1 MKLIGLAVA
10 TLAAVAVA
18 DKATFDANKAA
29 ERLAILAQK
38 EKAWAVKEA
47 QRLAKDEENMEARS
61 NKDDAKA
68 NSWSQKEAVREAKDL
83 ANQSVRDE
91 KDAAKANSWA
101 IKEDIR
107 EMKDVANAIIQER
120 KDAAKA
126 NSWEIRQVIRD
137 RKDAAKAVVDFN
149 RDSAKAAVAAV
160 RAAFWEVRAD
170 QKVNFNVRVAGLRS
184 EDMYCHNTDDVSST
198 WMAGDNG
205 IAIDGFVS
213 DNVHQGMV
221 AIGRST
227 AQSGNWFISLVGG
240 FGDKQVYAAEGE
252 GSMTSKRSPYG
263 KYDDIFWNIMSTDT
277 LAPSND
283 VMNVQVAHAGRSAGS
298 ELTWMLCTD
307 RMDDSNPCATEP
319 CMNAG
324 TCSVSEGNA
333 MCDCM
338 TEPVEFEG
346 PTCETCTCA
355 NSGERDSC
363 SAFLFLA
370 PGHVGGCD
378 ELEHCDAT
386 DPCIKFASKCDAV
399 QANCGSGV
407 IQAVVP
413 CVLLSAIGKTC
424 VA

>member
-1 MKLIGLAVA
+1 MKFVGLAVA

-18 DKATFDANKAA
+18 DKAAFNANKAA

-47 QRLAKDEENMEARS
+47 QRLAKDEENVAARE
-61 NKDDAKA
+61 NKDQAKA
-68 NSWSQKEAVREAKDL
+68 NSWAQKEAVREAKDA

-91 KDAAKANSWA
+91 KDTAKANSWA
-101 IKEDIR
+101 IKENIR
-107 EMKDVANAIIQER
+107 DMKDVANAIIQER

-137 RKDAAKAVVDFN
+137 RKDAAKALVDFN
-149 RDSAKAAVAAV
+149 RDSAKAAQAAV

-184 EDMYCHNTDDVSST
+184 EDMYCHNTDDVSTT
-198 WMAGDNG
+198 WTEGANG
-205 IAIDGFVS
+205 IAIEGL
-213 DNVHQGMV
+213 NVHQGMV
-221 AIGRST
+221 AIGRSA

-240 FGDKQVYAAEGE
+240 FGDKKVYAAEGE

-263 KYDDIFWNIMSTDT
+263 KYDDMYWNIMSTDM
-277 LAPSND
+277 LEPSNE
-283 VMNVQVAHAGRSAGS
+283 VMNVQVAHAGMSAGS

-307 RMDDSNPCATEP
+307 RVDDSNPCATEP

-338 TEPVEFEG
+338 TAPVAFEG
-346 PTCETCTCA
+346 PTCETCTCE
-355 NSGERDSC
+355 NSSEQDTC
-363 SAFLFLA
+363 SAYLSFA

-386 DPCIKFASKCDAV
+386 NPCVKFASKCDAV

-413 CVLLSAIGKTC
+413 CVLFTAIGSTC
-424 VA
+424 EE